1 MLIPIPPTKARFNS
15 KQPSISLNVVLT
27 QDDLEKSCQFY
38 WQLLDAQGH
47 MEDSGNILVQGPE
60 YQSLDRTIPGILQYI
75 GDCLNLPLGLA
86 KNTQP
91 IESEWALQINEI

>member
-1 MLIPIPPTKARFNS
+1 
-15 KQPSISLNVVLT
+15 
-27 QDDLEKSCQFY
+27 
-38 WQLLDAQGH
+38 